1 MVWLSNAWAMVQV
14 VGGWP
19 ADFWHLLCRAAV
31 KVVVVCGG
39 YDYVA
44 AVAEVG
50 EEFGC
55 NAEVVVEDEYWGGAA
70 FSRPE
75 VLVSALAEEECRW
88 CTIAS

>member
-1 MVWLSNAWAMVQV
+1 
-14 VGGWP
+14 
-19 ADFWHLLCRAAV
+19 
-31 KVVVVCGG
+31 
-39 YDYVA
+39 VA